1 MPNKIP
7 QKIKDSAQKCS
18 LDQAVFNNEK
28 ITHLWVESHRV
39 LSAFSQPGVSL
50 ATKTSQKGV
59 YATLT
64 IKKGVI
70 VPQPIFLCFGVI
82 APKGAQ
88 FIFPRII
95 LEEKAEATI
104 LGFCSFP
111 EAEKVIHQMKAEIKL
126 GRKAKLNYQEKH
138 YHGEHFGAKVK
149 ADFRYSL
156 APDSS
161 LNNELILEQ
170 GSVGQL
176 DISLKAILSRDS
188 FANFLTKFIGKGK
201 EDNIKIY
208 DGVILKESRAHSLVK
223 MRGAVAG
230 GGKMIFTGEMTA
242 QAKGARGHV
251 DCQEIVVGP
260 SLARS
265 VPIIQS
271 THPEARITHEASV
284 GKVNQKELETLMT
297 RGLSEKEAIDFIIR
311 GFLKN

>member
-1 MPNKIP
+1 MTNKIS
-7 QKIKDSAQKCS
+7 QKIKDSAKKCLVEQSLLENQKI
-18 LDQAVFNNEK
+18 A
-28 ITHLWVESHRV
+28 HLWVESHRV

-50 ATKTSQKGV
+50 TTKTSKKGV
-59 YATLT
+59 YIALT
-64 IKKGVI
+64 VKKGVV

-82 APKGAQ
+82 PQKGAQ
-88 FIFPRII
+88 FIFPKII

-111 EAEKVIHQMKAEIKL
+111 EARKVVHQMKAEIKL

-138 YHGEHFGAKVK
+138 YHGEYFGANVK
-149 ADFRYSL
+149 ADFNFSL
-156 APDSS
+156 AAGAS

-176 DISLKAILSRDS
+176 DISLKAILSRDA
-188 FANFLTKFIGKGK
+188 FANFLTKIIGKGK
-201 EDNIKIY
+201 QDNIQIH
-208 DGVILKESRAHSLVK
+208 DAVMLKQSRASSLVK
-223 MRGAVAG
+223 MRGAVTG
-230 GGKMIFTGEMTA
+230 GGKMIFTGEMIA
-242 QAKGARGHV
+242 EAKGTRGHV

-271 THPEARITHEASV
+271 SHPEARITHEASV

-297 RGLSEKEAIDFIIR
+297 RGLSEKEAINFIIR
-311 GFLKN
+311 KVIK